1 MAAEAVVVVVLV
13 AVDAEDEKDLSE
25 ESREQEKK
33 RKRGRGGEREREKD
47 GETGDAATKDNS
59 CSAGGDVNFCAVGQ
73 CYCRRREASRDKT
86 LSDFTSGSAGP
97 PRDPSPPPSPPAL
110 SSSRYAKLPRASCV
124 SSRLSSCLPPST
136 GPIPMP
142 IPGREGPDPRRF
154 RERIY
159 ISRNRPNFYKS
170 L

>member
-1 MAAEAVVVVVLV
+1 MQRTRRISPRRVEN
-13 AVDAEDEKDLSE
+13 
-25 ESREQEKK
+25 K
-33 RKRGRGGEREREKD
+33 RKREREAEGESERKRD

-110 SSSRYAKLPRASCV
+110 SSSRYAKLPRVLRLV
-124 SSRLSSCLPPST
+124 SSLVVSSSFNRTDTDADSGARGSGPAPLPRTHLHLEKPA
-136 GPIPMP
+136 
-142 IPGREGPDPRRF
+142 EF
-154 RERIY
+154 
-159 ISRNRPNFYKS
+159 